1 MKTLKNRLK
10 DKIENCYLL
19 QGDDYYLF
27 ERGLAMIKKACNITL
42 EDFDFQK
49 FDDENFAAQTLVDSA
64 QVLPLGGGHR
74 LLAVK
79 NVTKLTESD
88 KKTILEYLKNPVP
101 STVIVFVDFP
111 GKLDFLKGHAALVDC
126 KRFDRATA
134 SAVLVNEFTKRGK
147 QISGEAVTA
156 LLDASNGYLTRAI
169 NEVDKLSYYDLSDPL
184 ITRKLVEQMVTK
196 DAEYVVFELTDALG
210 RRDGDKAIKIL
221 QTLDKEPGILGLITN
236 HFRRLFFIATS
247 DLDDKALSGLLGVKE
262 FAISKQRTQVKN
274 FSKMQLKKIY
284 ALLQKVDFA
293 IKSGQMLQDN
303 ALYFLILS
311 ILYV

>member
-10 DKIENCYLL
+10 NGLESCYLL

-27 ERGLAMIKKACNITL
+27 ERGLSMIKKACDITL
-42 EDFDFQK
+42 EDFDYQK
-49 FDDENFAAQTLVDSA
+49 FDDDNFAAQTLVDSA

-101 STVIVFVDFP
+101 STVIVIVDFP
-111 GKLDFLKGHAALVDC
+111 GKFDFLKGSASIVDC
-126 KRFDRATA
+126 KRFDRPTTA
-134 SAVLVNEFTKRGK
+134 AVLVNEFSKRGK
-147 QISGEAVTA
+147 QISGEAINA
-156 LLDASNGYLTRAI
+156 LLDACNGLLTRAV
-169 NEVDKLSYYDLSDPL
+169 NEVDKLAYFDLADPL
-184 ITRKLVEQMVTK
+184 VTKKLVDRLVTK
-196 DAEYVVFELTDALG
+196 DAEYVIFELTDALG

-221 QTLDKEPGILGLITN
+221 GSLDKEPGVLGLITN
-236 HFRRLFFIATS
+236 HFRRLFFISTS
-247 DLDDKALSGLLGVKE
+247 ELDDKTLAGLLGVKE
-262 FAISKQRTQVKN
+262 YAISKQRAQVKN

-284 ALLQKVDFA
+284 ALLEKTDFA
-293 IKSGQMLQDN
+293 IKSGQMLQEN